1 MTNVYVRL
9 IIYILSPILT
19 TLAGLLAG
27 YGVTYADGV
36 LSIHTEALAVAV
48 VAAMPISGGIFAR
61 WGVR

>member
-9 IIYILSPILT
+9 IVYILSPVLT
-19 TLAGLLAG
+19 ALAGLLAG

-48 VAAMPISGGIFAR
+48 VAALPISGVIFAR
-61 WGVR
+61 WGTK